1 MSASP
6 SVAWPNLPPPD
17 GPLCDDGRMTIEI
30 SALTARRYVMGRGG
44 LWPGRRWRGLDGT
57 GTAMRVMEDLQL
69 DPLVIVA
76 RAHDLM
82 LHSRVA
88 DYAIDDW
95 ATLTY
100 ERREFFEW
108 GGWLAVRPMDELP
121 YFRVLM
127 RRERERG
134 HWLEVERDHHDAIE
148 EMRTL
153 LRSGREVSNRS
164 FAMGDR
170 TRIDHYR
177 GRKDSALALHYLWRV
192 GEAMVSRRE
201 RFERVYALTEAVAPP
216 SALREVDDAEADD
229 VLSLKAVAAAGLTRL
244 NGVKTA
250 YVYGHKATPAEVAEW
265 RDRWLT
271 DGSLVEV
278 KVEGWRATQVAPGGD
293 ASLIADLEAGRIPKA
308 WTPLEDHDRR
318 GGDLPVAAR
327 TGLGARPGEG
337 AVRLRLHVGGV
348 HAGGEA
354 QVRLLRVADP
364 VGRPARRS
372 VRSEAGPDD
381 RHARHPRP
389 VAGGRRP
396 GQGCGFRR
404 RARGR
409 DAPLHDAPRC
419 PSHRR
424 RGRHPAV
431 APAPAR
437 AVGHA
442 TRPLVGQLT
451 ATSRLSDWAVAG
463 RRATTTRTTPQAST
477 SAAAPSIA
485 APRPAPTETKPMSGG

>member
-1 MSASP
+1 
-6 SVAWPNLPPPD
+6 
-17 GPLCDDGRMTIEI
+17 MTIEI
-30 SALTARRYVMGRGG
+30 SAVTARRYVMGRGG

-134 HWLEVERDHHDAIE
+134 HWLEVERDHRDAIE

-216 SALREVDDAEADD
+216 SALREVDDADADN

-278 KVEGWRATQVAPGGD
+278 KVEGWRAIQVAPGGD
-293 ASLIADLEAGRIPKA
+293 ASLIRDLEAGRIPKA
-308 WTPLEDHDRR
+308 WTPLETTTEEEATFLSPLEPVSARGRAKALFGFDYTWEVYTPAAKRKFGYYALPILWGERLVGRFDPKLDRTTGTLVILGLWLEDASLAKDVAFADALAAGMR
-318 GGDLPVAAR
+318 RFMTLLDVRRIDVAAVPQPTLR
-327 TGLGARPGEG
+327 RRLGQ
-337 AVRLRLHVGGV
+337 L
-348 HAGGEA
+348 
-354 QVRLLRVADP
+354 
-364 VGRPARRS
+364 
-372 VRSEAGPDD
+372 
-381 RHARHPRP
+381 
-389 VAGGRRP
+389 GGRR
-396 GQGCGFRR
+396 
-404 RARGR
+404 
-409 DAPLHDAPRC
+409 
-419 PSHRR
+419 
-424 RGRHPAV
+424 
-431 APAPAR
+431 
-437 AVGHA
+437 
-442 TRPLVGQLT
+442 
-451 ATSRLSDWAVAG
+451 
-463 RRATTTRTTPQAST
+463 
-477 SAAAPSIA
+477 
-485 APRPAPTETKPMSGG
+485 

>member
-1 MSASP
+1 
-6 SVAWPNLPPPD
+6 
-17 GPLCDDGRMTIEI
+17 MTIEI
-30 SALTARRYVMGRGG
+30 SAVTARRYVMGRGG

-134 HWLEVERDHHDAIE
+134 HWLEVERDHRDAIE

-216 SALREVDDAEADD
+216 SALREVDDADADD

-278 KVEGWRATQVAPGGD
+278 KVEGWRAIQVAPGGD
-293 ASLIADLEAGRIPKA
+293 ASLIRDLEAGRIPKA
-308 WTPLEDHDRR
+308 WTPLETTTEEEATFLSPLEPVSARGRAKALFGFDYTWEVYTPAAKRKFGYYALPILWGERLVGRFDPKLDRTTGTLVILGLWLEDASLAKDVAFADALAAGMR
-318 GGDLPVAAR
+318 RFMTLLDVRRIDVAAVPQPALR
-327 TGLGARPGEG
+327 RRLGQ
-337 AVRLRLHVGGV
+337 L
-348 HAGGEA
+348 
-354 QVRLLRVADP
+354 
-364 VGRPARRS
+364 
-372 VRSEAGPDD
+372 
-381 RHARHPRP
+381 
-389 VAGGRRP
+389 GGRR
-396 GQGCGFRR
+396 
-404 RARGR
+404 
-409 DAPLHDAPRC
+409 
-419 PSHRR
+419 
-424 RGRHPAV
+424 
-431 APAPAR
+431 
-437 AVGHA
+437 
-442 TRPLVGQLT
+442 
-451 ATSRLSDWAVAG
+451 
-463 RRATTTRTTPQAST
+463 
-477 SAAAPSIA
+477 
-485 APRPAPTETKPMSGG
+485 

>member
-1 MSASP
+1 
-6 SVAWPNLPPPD
+6 
-17 GPLCDDGRMTIEI
+17 MTIEI
-30 SALTARRYVMGRGG
+30 SAVTARRYVMGRGG

-216 SALREVDDAEADD
+216 SALREVGDADADD

-278 KVEGWRATQVAPGGD
+278 KVEGWRAIQVAPGGD
-293 ASLIADLEAGRIPKA
+293 ASLITDLEAGRIPNA
-308 WTPLEDHDRR
+308 WTPLETTTEEEATFLSPLEPVSARGRAKALFGFDYTWEVYTPAAKRKFGYYALPILWGERLVGRFDPKLDRTTGTLVILGLWLEDAALAKDVAFADALAAGMR
-318 GGDLPVAAR
+318 RFMTLLDVRRIDVAAVPQPALR
-327 TGLGARPGEG
+327 RRLGQ
-337 AVRLRLHVGGV
+337 L
-348 HAGGEA
+348 
-354 QVRLLRVADP
+354 
-364 VGRPARRS
+364 
-372 VRSEAGPDD
+372 
-381 RHARHPRP
+381 
-389 VAGGRRP
+389 GGRR
-396 GQGCGFRR
+396 
-404 RARGR
+404 
-409 DAPLHDAPRC
+409 
-419 PSHRR
+419 
-424 RGRHPAV
+424 
-431 APAPAR
+431 
-437 AVGHA
+437 
-442 TRPLVGQLT
+442 
-451 ATSRLSDWAVAG
+451 
-463 RRATTTRTTPQAST
+463 
-477 SAAAPSIA
+477 
-485 APRPAPTETKPMSGG
+485 